1 MPKATEIS
9 QAPMKPDGTLVTR
22 TDSQTFVME
31 VFFNHNSKETFEDK
45 LLRVIL
51 AETGGLTHADQ

>member
-1 MPKATEIS
+1 MIKTIE
-9 QAPMKPDGTLVTR
+9 APAEARKPDGTLVTQ

-31 VFFNHNSKETFEDK
+31 VFFNHDSKETFQDK

-51 AETGGLTHADQ
+51 AETGGAIHANK